1 MNSANI
7 RRAFVSGGAGFIGSH
22 IADRLVQT
30 GADVTI
36 YDNFS
41 TGQESFVSHH
51 VGNPKVRVVRA
62 DILDSERLNREIAG
76 CDFVFHLQAN
86 ADVRG
91 GMRATRVDLEQNTI
105 ATWNVLEAMRLK
117 KSRTSSSRAAPRFT
131 ANRMFFRHRRRYA
144 PVQTSLYGASKLSCE
159 AMIQAYSEYFGI
171 TCYIFRF
178 VSWIGERYTHGVIFD
193 FVEKLRADAQA
204 LEVLGDGKQRKSYL
218 DVTDGVNGIF
228 YALQHARERK
238 NVFNLGHDEFMN
250 VLDLADIVVA
260 ELGLKNV
267 RYRMTG
273 GERGWLGNSPFVH
286 LDTGKLKA
294 LGWKPRIS
302 IEQGIR
308 NTVRYLRAHP
318 RTLGE
323 TQPGAG
329 PGLRMRGRR
338 CAARRLNGPVF
349 REQIRFTPWGAGGA
363 TGDRRS
369 WSGLRRR
376 SGVAERLAA

>member
-1 MNSANI
+1 MSAANI

-22 IADRLVQT
+22 IADRLVEA
-30 GADVTI
+30 GAHVTI

-51 VGNPKVRVVRA
+51 AGTPKVRVVRA

-91 GMRATRVDLEQNTI
+91 GMRATRIDLEQNTI
-105 ATWNVLEAMRLK
+105 ATWNVLEAMRLNEIK
-117 KSRTSSSRAAPRFT
+117 NIAFASSATVYGEPDVFPTSEC
-131 ANRMFFRHRRRYA
+131 YA
-144 PVQTSLYGASKLSCE
+144 PLQTSLYGASKLSCE

-218 DVTDGVNGIF
+218 EVTDGVNGIF

-267 RYRMTG
+267 RYQYD
-273 GERGWLGNSPFVH
+273 RG
-286 LDTGKLKA
+286 
-294 LGWKPRIS
+294 
-302 IEQGIR
+302 
-308 NTVRYLRAHP
+308 
-318 RTLGE
+318 
-323 TQPGAG
+323 
-329 PGLRMRGRR
+329 
-338 CAARRLNGPVF
+338 
-349 REQIRFTPWGAGGA
+349 
-363 TGDRRS
+363 
-369 WSGLRRR
+369 
-376 SGVAERLAA
+376 